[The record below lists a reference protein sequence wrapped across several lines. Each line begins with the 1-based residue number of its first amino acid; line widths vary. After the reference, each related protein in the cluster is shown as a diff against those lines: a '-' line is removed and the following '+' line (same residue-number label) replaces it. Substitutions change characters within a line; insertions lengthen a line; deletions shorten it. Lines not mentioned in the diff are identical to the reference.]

1 MKTSFQ
7 KCSFCQ
13 KISRSEEKLFSGP
26 GVTICEDCIRYC
38 YQVLTRESEESK
50 KEPIVF
56 TNLAKPSEIK
66 KILDEYVIGQERAKK
81 QLSVSIY
88 NHYKR
93 IYSKQ
98 DPPAEGGSLPDRQA
112 GAFGGKEVELEK
124 SNVLLIGPTGS
135 GKTLLARTLAKILKV
150 PFAICDATTLT
161 QAGYVGEDVEN
172 VILRLLQDA
181 NFNVKRA
188 ELGIV
193 YIDEIDKIGKTSE
206 NVSITRDV
214 SGEGVQQALLKILEG
229 TKAGVPPQGGRKHPQ
244 GESVQVD
251 TTNIL
256 FICGGTFSSLDRI
269 IENRLGK
276 RNIGFS
282 AAMSGARLP
291 DGQVHPHRSKAAD
304 QEFVMG
310 KVETEDLIKFGM
322 IPEFIGRFPIVSVLD
337 SLSDKD
343 LLDILV
349 KPKNALVRQFQKF
362 FEIEGVK
369 LTFTDEALSEIVKEA
384 SRKKTGARGLRAILE
399 DLMLDV
405 MYDIPSMEGVHE
417 CVIGQTTV
425 RNRERPMLIH
435 KQSGEH
441 KKAA

>member
-26 GVTICEDCIRYC
+26 SVAICEDCVRYC
-38 YQVLTRESEESK
+38 HQVLSRESEESK
-50 KEPIVF
+50 KEPVLF
-56 TNLAKPSEIK
+56 KNLLKPSEIK
-66 KILDEYVIGQERAKK
+66 KILDDYVIGQERAKK
-81 QLSVSIY
+81 QLSVSVY

-93 IYSKQ
+93 LFSGV
-98 DPPAEGGSLPDRQA
+98 DSR
-112 GAFGGKEVELEK
+112 EVELEK

-161 QAGYVGEDVEN
+161 QAGYVGDDVEN

-188 ELGIV
+188 ETGIV

-214 SGEGVQQALLKILEG
+214 SGEGVQQGLLKILEG
-229 TKAGVPPQGGRKHPQ
+229 TKASVPPQGGRKHPQ
-244 GESVQVD
+244 GESIHVD

-256 FICGGTFSSLDRI
+256 FICGGTFSSLDKI

-282 AAMSGARLP
+282 ATMPGGSAAISGGH
-291 DGQVHPHRSKAAD
+291 DHRPKAAAD
-304 QEFVMG
+304 KEPVMG

-322 IPEFIGRFPIVSVLD
+322 IPEFIGRFPVLSVLD
-337 SLSDKD
+337 RLSDKD

-369 LTFTDEALSEIVKEA
+369 LTFTEEALTEIVKEA

-405 MYDIPSMEGVHE
+405 MYDIPSMEWIEE
-417 CVIGQTTV
+417 CVISQTTV
-425 RNRERPMLIH
+425 RNRERPTLIE
-435 KQSGEH
+435 KRGEA
-441 KKAA
+441 KKVA

>member
-26 GVTICEDCIRYC
+26 GVAICEDCVRYC
-38 YQVLTRESEESK
+38 HQVLSRESEESK
-50 KEPIVF
+50 KEPVLF
-56 TNLAKPSEIK
+56 KNLLKPSEIK
-66 KILDEYVIGQERAKK
+66 KILDEYVIGQDRAKK
-81 QLSVSIY
+81 QLSVSVY

-93 IYSKQ
+93 LFSGV
-98 DPPAEGGSLPDRQA
+98 DSR
-112 GAFGGKEVELEK
+112 EVELEK

-161 QAGYVGEDVEN
+161 QAGYVGDDVEN

-188 ELGIV
+188 ETGIV
-193 YIDEIDKIGKTSE
+193 YIDEIDKIGKTSD

-214 SGEGVQQALLKILEG
+214 SGEGVQQGLLKILEG
-229 TKAGVPPQGGRKHPQ
+229 TKASVPPQGGRKHPQ
-244 GESVQVD
+244 GESIHVD

-256 FICGGTFSSLDRI
+256 FICGGTFSSLDKI

-276 RNIGFS
+276 RNIGFH
-282 AAMSGARLP
+282 
-291 DGQVHPHRSKAAD
+291 DHPPKAASD
-304 QEFVMG
+304 KESVMG

-322 IPEFIGRFPIVSVLD
+322 IPEFIGRFPVLSVLD
-337 SLSDKD
+337 RLSDKD

-362 FEIEGVK
+362 FEIEGVR
-369 LTFTDEALSEIVKEA
+369 LTFTDEALIEIVKEA

-405 MYDIPSMEGVHE
+405 MYDIPSMEWIQE
-417 CVIGQTTV
+417 CVIDQTTV
-425 RNRERPMLIH
+425 RNRERPTLIE
-435 KQSGEH
+435 KQPEA
-441 KKAA
+441 KKVA